1 MTKREIAQSV
11 LAQTPADE
19 LDDILELL
27 VYRQRKPG
35 NLRPSVVLDRYG
47 NRTLTAQE
55 FDEFLLEYG
64 PYMGAPDGEG

>member
-1 MTKREIAQSV
+1 MTKRE
-11 LAQTPADE
+11 LAETLILGVPKDE
-19 LDDILELL
+19 LDAIIELL
-27 VYRQRKPG
+27 ASRDRKPA

-55 FDEFLLEYG
+55 FDEFLVEYG

>member
-11 LAQTPADE
+11 LAQAPADE
-19 LDDILELL
+19 LDAIIALL
-27 VYRQRKPG
+27 VSRDRKPA

-55 FDEFLLEYG
+55 FDEFLVEYG

>member
-1 MTKREIAQSV
+1 MTKRE
-11 LAQTPADE
+11 LAEAPILGVPKDE
-19 LDDILELL
+19 LDAIIELL
-27 VYRQRKPG
+27 ASRDRKPA

-55 FDEFLLEYG
+55 FDEFLVEYG

>member
-11 LAQTPADE
+11 LAQAPADE
-19 LDDILELL
+19 LDAIIELL
-27 VYRQRKPG
+27 VSRDRKPA

-55 FDEFLLEYG
+55 FDEFLVEYG